1 MTTETPTP
9 TPVATGNGFGL
20 AGLMVGIVALVGA
33 LIPIINYGSWFV
45 AVVGLVLA
53 IIGLTRR
60 GRPKRAALIGTI
72 ASGLGLILSIVLAI
86 VYTSLFISTVE
97 EATGVT
103 YRGTASPEEWADD
116 SFGTFETFTTE
127 GSGNDTIELPGG
139 AEAGLVTSTHDGET
153 NFIIAVLDADGEH
166 TGDDAVANTVGV
178 FSGTAAYGLRSI
190 TEPSQFDVRADGNW
204 TITVAPLATTPLL
217 EGSASGAGPA
227 VLLYGGDAGRLGLS
241 HDGASTFQVS
251 EYIDDTLSVQL
262 VLTRSGAVDEIT
274 DIGSGPSLILVKAD
288 GNWTLEP
295 R

>member
-1 MTTETPTP
+1 MSTATPTP
-9 TPVATGNGFGL
+9 TTVSTGNGFGL
-20 AGLMVGIVALVGA
+20 AGLIVGIVALVGA

-45 AVVGLVLA
+45 AIVGLVLA
-53 IIGLTRR
+53 IIGLNRK

-72 ASGLGLILSIVLAI
+72 LSGLGLVLSIVLAI

-103 YRGTASPEEWADD
+103 YRGTATPEEWAAE

-127 GSGNDTIELPGG
+127 GSGNDTIELPDG
-139 AEAGLVTSTHDGET
+139 AEAGLVTSTHDGEM

-166 TGDDAVANTVGV
+166 TGDDAVANTVGI

-190 TEPSQFDVRADGNW
+190 TEPAQFEVRADGDW
-204 TITVAPLATTPLL
+204 TITVAPLATAPLL
-217 EGSASGAGPA
+217 EPSSSGTGPA
-227 VLLYGGDAGRLGLS
+227 VLLYSGDAARLGLS

-262 VLTRSGAVDEIT
+262 LLTRSGAIDEVT
-274 DIGSGPSLILVKAD
+274 DIGSGPSLILIKAD
-288 GNWTLEP
+288 GSWIAEL